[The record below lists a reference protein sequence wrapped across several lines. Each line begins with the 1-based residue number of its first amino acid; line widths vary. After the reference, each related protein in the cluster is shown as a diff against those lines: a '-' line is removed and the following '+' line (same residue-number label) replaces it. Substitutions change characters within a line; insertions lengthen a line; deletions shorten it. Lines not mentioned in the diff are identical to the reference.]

1 MAKGPTKSMWMRML
15 IIMLA
20 LSVGTFS
27 VSAVRLTKIML
38 LDSDFY
44 QQKASE
50 QQLYDTELSPTRGNI
65 YDRNMDM
72 LATSATVWTAYITP
86 NDLKKITDAAERDA
100 VVQLIADNVSRILE
114 MDRDKVV
121 ECCNKSSA
129 YVILKKRVEK
139 PQADELRRFI
149 ADNKLG
155 YLIGLDESSKR
166 YYPNENLASV
176 LLGFVGDDNQ
186 GLSGIEAYY
195 ESELKGIPGRVVAA
209 KNARGMDMPFSYEK
223 MVDATPGNSLVLT
236 IDKYIQHVSDKLLE
250 QAVIDNKVA
259 ERGVCIIMN
268 VNTGEILAMSIKG
281 DFNPNDPFTL
291 SEEDSKLLEDLTGDE
306 RTTKLSELRNKQWRN
321 KAVSDPYEPGSVFK
335 VITLAAALEDG
346 LTSFDSHFNCPGY
359 IVVAGQ
365 RYSCHKRIGHGSQ
378 NLVEAFQNSCNPV
391 FISLGQLLGVSSFS
405 RYFDAFGLTQK
416 TGIDL
421 PGEAAPM
428 YHKEANMGPTELSST
443 SFGQTFKITPIQLI
457 TAISAAVNGGYLVQ
471 PHVVN
476 QIIDGNNNVVK
487 SVDNVRKR
495 QVISTE
501 TSMKMRQLMEKVVD
515 GGGGKNAYVPGYRIG
530 GKTGTSQKVDKMLQ
544 ENQGS
549 LYISSFCGVAPMD
562 DPQIAALILLD
573 EPKGDAYYGGMVAAP
588 VGGQIFKEILP
599 YLGYQPQYTQEELEK
614 MEIKTPDVVGK
625 PVSTAEN
632 TIKSLGLNV
641 KIIGDGENIFK
652 QNPAPNQSINRNGI
666 VVLYTDNTKVNTV
679 TVPDLTGLT
688 ISGVNTRAA
697 KAGLNIEFA
706 GTSLTDSGVL
716 SYKQSVEEGTTVE
729 VGTTITVYFRSE
741 DTIA

>member
-1 MAKGPTKSMWMRML
+1 MAKGPTKSMWLRML
-15 IIMLA
+15 AMMLA
-20 LSVGTFS
+20 LVVGTFS
-27 VSAVRLTKIML
+27 VSAARLAKIML
-38 LDSDFY
+38 IDSEFY

-65 YDRNMDM
+65 YDCNMNV

-86 NDLKKITDAAERDA
+86 NDFKKITDPAEREA
-100 VVQLIADNVSRILE
+100 VIELIADNVSRILE
-114 MDRDKVV
+114 MEREKVI

-139 PQADELRRFI
+139 PQADELRKFI
-149 ADNKLG
+149 SENNLG

-186 GLSGIEAYY
+186 GLSGLEAYY

-223 MVDATPGNSLVLT
+223 MIDATPGKSLVLT
-236 IDKYIQHVSDKLLE
+236 IDKYIQHVADKLLE

-259 ERGVCIIMN
+259 ERGVCIIMD

-281 DFNPNDPFTL
+281 DFNPNDPFKL
-291 SEEDSKLLEDLTGDE
+291 SDSDAKLLEGLEGDE
-306 RTTKLSELRNKQWRN
+306 RINKLSELRNKQWRN

-335 VITLAAALEDG
+335 VITLSAALEVG
-346 LTSFDSHFNCPGY
+346 LTSFNKHYNCPGY

-378 NLVEAFQNSCNPV
+378 NLIEAFQNSCNPV
-391 FISLGQLLGVSSFS
+391 FISLGQLLGAKTFS
-405 RYFDAFGLTQK
+405 RYFDAFGLSQK

-421 PGEAAPM
+421 PGEAASM
-428 YHKEANMGPTELSST
+428 YHKEENMGPTELAST
-443 SFGQTFKITPIQLI
+443 SFGQTFKVTPIQLI
-457 TAISAAVNGGYLVQ
+457 TAISATVNGGYLVQ
-471 PHVVN
+471 PHVVR
-476 QIIDGNNNVVK
+476 QIIDSNNNTVK
-487 SVDNVRKR
+487 TVENVRKR

-501 TSMKMRQLMEKVVD
+501 TSIKMRELMEKVVD
-515 GGGGKNAYVPGYRIG
+515 GGGGRNAYVPGYRIG
-530 GKTGTSQKVDKMLQ
+530 GKTGTSQKVDKMNQ
-544 ENQGS
+544 EKQGN

-562 DPQIAALILLD
+562 NPQIAVLIMLD

-599 YLGYQPQYTQEELEK
+599 YLGYQPQYTEEELEK
-614 MEIKTPDVVGK
+614 MAIKTPDVVGK

-632 TIKSLGLNV
+632 AIKSLGLNV
-641 KIIGDGENIFK
+641 KIVGKGETVLK
-652 QNPAPNQSINRNGI
+652 QNPAPNLSINRNGI
-666 VVLYTDNTKVNTV
+666 VVLYTDDTEASTV
-679 TVPDLTGLT
+679 TVPKLTGLT
-688 ISGVNTRAA
+688 ISGVNTLAA
-697 KAGLNIEFA
+697 KVGLNIEFA

-716 SYKQSVEEGTTVE
+716 SYKQSIPEGTSVEAGTTV
-729 VGTTITVYFRSE
+729 TVYFRSE
-741 DTIA
+741 DNIE